1 MSNLEWK
8 TPKGTTLYLMLIKGK
23 KYLPVAERMIWF
35 REEHP
40 EWGIKTTVVHTND
53 TETLA
58 YAEIKNDNGHV
69 IATAHKTETKSGFA
83 DHLEKSETGAIGRAL
98 AMCGYGTQFCGAE
111 FDEGD
116 RLADAPT
123 GSVRLPIK
131 TMAGIEAEHA
141 RDLHKSIQED
151 MVNAGKN
158 TYVRPAGE
166 KKKEPAF
173 KVPDKFASL
182 VHSEAG
188 EYVAQVGQVGGKIL
202 LHKIKDIKPNDLMDF
217 MKWLRAGPNK
227 GASQDYL
234 RQSLVQEFIAKAE
247 EYINDQNGKS

>member
-1 MSNLEWK
+1 
-8 TPKGTTLYLMLIKGK
+8 MLIKGK

-173 KVPDKFASL
+173 KVPDKFQKL
-182 VHSEAG
+182 VPHESG
-188 EYVAQVGQVGGKIL
+188 EYIAQCGQPGGKIWQT
-202 LHKIKDIKPNDLMDF
+202 KIKDIPMTELMAF
-217 MKWLRAGPNK
+217 MKWLRTD
-227 GASQDYL
+227 ASQDYL